1 MGIVNMVQTI
11 KKVHEHEIVL
21 VKVGQFY
28 SVYGKDAYIISYILG
43 YKLKKVENVMMCG
56 FPLNS
61 INRVKAKL
69 EEKKINYVLNCSFL
83 AMV

>member
-28 SVYGKDAYIISYILG
+28 SVYGKDAYIKST
-43 YKLKKVENVMMCG
+43 KLLVPRNG
-56 FPLNS
+56 
-61 INRVKAKL
+61 IN
-69 EEKKINYVLNCSFL
+69 E
-83 AMV
+83 